1 MLTRTGTGAADLAA
15 LADSLGIDEEIDWL
29 PVHLAPSA
37 WLEHVPFAFWLV
49 KALRPSCIVEL
60 GTHWGVSYGAF
71 CQAVE
76 RLGLDTRAYAV
87 DSWRGDAHAG
97 HYGEEVFAAVSAL
110 NAARWSGFSTLIRA
124 EFDAARAQFAAG
136 EIELLHIDGLHTYEA
151 VANDFHTW
159 RDAVSPRRGVVLFH
173 DTNVRMRDFGV
184 WRLWR
189 ELAEAHP
196 HFEFHHGHGLGV
208 LGLGDDLPAPLA
220 ALFEAQAQPER
231 AARLRA
237 LFAARGA
244 AVRHRQALAEAET
257 NLRDGGAALDS
268 ARAEADAARAEAD
281 TARAEADA
289 ARAEADVARAEAAS
303 LRLRAARL
311 EAALEL
317 RGAGAPA
324 AAPGGDIVT
333 AARVAALQALYAE
346 RDALREQFDLLRRQL
361 DAVLASASWR
371 VTAPMRAV
379 VRRAPALALWAHRA
393 ARLGYWTLSGQLPR
407 RLRAWRAR
415 TRESREARGRG
426 AGPAALPAPA
436 ELRVAPPA
444 PAIGQGGPAERLAT
458 LEHRLI
464 QLESLV
470 EAERHRLDYALG
482 AVEGV
487 PARLADYQA
496 ARETPEY
503 LAAFEA
509 EEPLVSVCI
518 ATVNR
523 AELLIERAI
532 RSVQAQT
539 YRNLQIVV
547 VGDHTTD
554 DTEERL
560 AQLGDPRIR
569 FVNLPERGPYPRPG
583 IARWQVAGSNAMN
596 HALSLCE
603 GQFVTHL
610 DDDDAMVVDRIAT
623 LLAEAREHRADFLW
637 HPFWSEGPDGRWRRI
652 GDGRFQLGQ
661 ITTGS
666 VFYHRYFAAFRWD
679 VYAYRMDEPG
689 DWNRLRKIKM
699 LRPRLRFVDRPLL
712 YHYAERNQ
720 GPFVAQEGERFLE

>member
-15 LADSLGIDEEIDWL
+15 LADSLGIDEEIDW
-29 PVHLAPSA
+29 PPAHLAPSA

-97 HYGEEVFAAVSAL
+97 HYGEEVFAAVSTL

-173 DTNVRMRDFGV
+173 DTNVRERDFGV

-208 LGLGDDLPAPLA
+208 LGLGDDPPAPLA
-220 ALFEAQAQPER
+220 ALFEAQTQPER

-244 AVRHRQALAEAET
+244 AVRQRQALAEAEARR
-257 NLRDGGAALDS
+257 RDGDAAIGS
-268 ARAEADAARAEAD
+268 ARAEAEAARAEA
-281 TARAEADA
+281 A
-289 ARAEADVARAEAAS
+289 AQ
-303 LRLRAARL
+303 RLRAARL

-317 RGAGAPA
+317 RGAGGGASRA
-324 AAPGGDIVT
+324 AAPGSDAVVAT
-333 AARVAALQALYAE
+333 LAEEDWREAALQALRAE
-346 RDALREQFDLLRRQL
+346 RDALREQLDQLRRQL
-361 DAVLASASWR
+361 DTVLASASWR
-371 VTAPMRAV
+371 MTAPMRAV
-379 VRRAPALALWAHRA
+379 VRRVPTLSRWAHRS
-393 ARLGYWTLSGQLPR
+393 ARLGYWTLTGQLPA
-407 RLRAWRAR
+407 RLREWRAR
-415 TRESREARGRG
+415 TREWREARARG
-426 AGPAALPAPA
+426 TAPPSLPATA
-436 ELRVAPPA
+436 ALRVAPPA
-444 PAIGQGGPAERLAT
+444 PAIGQGGPADRLAT
-458 LEHRLI
+458 LEHRLAHVEALI
-464 QLESLV
+464 
-470 EAERHRLDYALG
+470 EAERGRVDYALG

-560 AQLGDPRIR
+560 AELGDPRIR

-610 DDDDAMVVDRIAT
+610 DDDDAMAADRIAT

-666 VFYHRYFAAFRWD
+666 IFYHRYFAAFRWD

-689 DWNRLRKIKM
+689 DWNRLRKIKL